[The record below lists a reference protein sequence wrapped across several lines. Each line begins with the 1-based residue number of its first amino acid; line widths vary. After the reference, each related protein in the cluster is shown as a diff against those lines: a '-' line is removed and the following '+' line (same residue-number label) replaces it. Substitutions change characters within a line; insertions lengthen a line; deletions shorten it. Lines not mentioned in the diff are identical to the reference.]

1 MTVFLFLLHTHNI
14 YLLSYT
20 MNSKQSKEFLHMKI
34 QNRVNEA
41 KCKALINDKLLSNVF
56 SQDITQM
63 HYESMHRKLEM
74 AYISKQLS
82 HAHNKYVSKALDQY
96 AGVLKSNTVLLET
109 VQTHVQKLTDKE
121 RDMMVLQEE
130 TLLEL
135 KNAMTIESDPI
146 IEDSDDTVLENY
158 VHMLAPSVPSD
169 SVEQKSSPL
178 PERRKI
184 LSFSNIEIK
193 TIDDVE
199 NEKHLHIDE
208 SSSEHKN
215 VTNTDSNCDDNH
227 SRSMEDLPDLE
238 VDTNR
243 LSI

>member
-1 MTVFLFLLHTHNI
+1 MSVAISLTYLHEVYYYYYLIHLMHN
-14 YLLSYT
+14 
-20 MNSKQSKEFLHMKI
+20 NRQSKEFLHMKI

-178 PERRKI
+178 PERRKS
-184 LSFSNIEIK
+184 LCFSNVEIK

-199 NEKHLHIDE
+199 NEKQ
-208 SSSEHKN
+208 STCVN
-215 VTNTDSNCDDNH
+215 DSNSDSNSNDSP
-227 SRSMEDLPDLE
+227 SRSTEDLPEFQANQDML
-238 VDTNR
+238 T
-243 LSI
+243 I

>member
-1 MTVFLFLLHTHNI
+1 
-14 YLLSYT
+14 

-96 AGVLKSNTVLLET
+96 AGVLKSNTVLLEK
-109 VQTHVQKLTDKE
+109 VQDHVQKLTDKE
-121 RDMMVLQEE
+121 RDLMDLQEE

-135 KNAMTIESDPI
+135 KTAMTIETDSI
-146 IEDSDDTVLENY
+146 IEENSDTTVVENY
-158 VHMLAPSVPSD
+158 IQLLAPSVPSD

-178 PERRKI
+178 PERRKV
-184 LSFSNIEIK
+184 LAFSNIEIK

-199 NEKHLHIDE
+199 NEKQLHVNE
-208 SSSEHKN
+208 SYSETEN
-215 VTNTDSNCDDNH
+215 ITNTDSNCDDSH
-227 SRSMEDLPDLE
+227 SRSTEDLPDLE